1 MDSEQLAET
10 SNCMSNTQVNDLK
23 TCGKTSE
30 TIAWTK
36 TLSRTFENITF
47 YQGLVGH
54 LRIKYEQHFHLGGLA
69 EQIAGDAIE

>member
-10 SNCMSNTQVNDLK
+10 SNCMSSTQVNDLK

-30 TIAWTK
+30 TVAWTK
-36 TLSRTFENITF
+36 PLKRTFEKITF

-54 LRIKYEQHFHLGGLA
+54 LRIK
-69 EQIAGDAIE
+69 